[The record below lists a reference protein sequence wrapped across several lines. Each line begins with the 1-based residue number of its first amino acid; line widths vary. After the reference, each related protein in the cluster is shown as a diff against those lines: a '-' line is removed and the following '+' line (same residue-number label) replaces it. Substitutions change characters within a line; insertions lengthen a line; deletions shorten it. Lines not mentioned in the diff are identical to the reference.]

1 MNSRP
6 TFVALFATVLLVS
19 GGCGGNSGP
28 SSDKRAT
35 SASPSTAASA
45 GALISYGK
53 HGVSLENVG
62 DVAKLK
68 GAPED
73 FKTFITGLLEDMK
86 PDEDCQY
93 KPAYA
98 VDAIDPAGYAS
109 GGFGDCGGVYLI
121 WARVAGQW
129 KQVLDGQDHPRC
141 EDLTRLAIPKA
152 IVANDRVGGDT
163 CYDAKV
169 HEVPY
174 QP

>member
-6 TFVALFATVLLVS
+6 TFVALLATVLLVA
-19 GGCGGNSGP
+19 GGCGGDSEP
-28 SSDKRAT
+28 SSGRTNPA
-35 SASPSTAASA
+35 ASPSSAASA

-53 HGVSLENVG
+53 DGVSLENVG

-73 FKTFITGLLEDMK
+73 FKAFITGLLENMK
-86 PDEDCQY
+86 ADKDCQY

-98 VDAIDPAGYAS
+98 VDAIDPAGFAS

-121 WARVAGQW
+121 WARVNGQW
-129 KQVLDGQDHPRC
+129 KEVVDGQDHPLC
-141 EDLTRLAIPKA
+141 HDLSRLGVPKE
-152 IVANDRVGGDT
+152 IVANDRIGGDT
-163 CYDAKV
+163 CYDDGE